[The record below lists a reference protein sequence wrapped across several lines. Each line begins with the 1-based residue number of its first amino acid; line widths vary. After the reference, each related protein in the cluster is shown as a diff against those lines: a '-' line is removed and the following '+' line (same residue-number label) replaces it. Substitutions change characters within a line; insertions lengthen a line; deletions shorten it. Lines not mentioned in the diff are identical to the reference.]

1 MNSRIKRAGE
11 RGTQIA
17 ELAISLPLLMFI
29 VLALVDGGAMVRA
42 HQIINNAAREGA
54 RLSAQPE
61 NIGAASA
68 IQNAVVQYCA
78 NNGLTISTGDVTVNQ
93 TQTVT
98 LPDSTVMTYSAVTV
112 VHNYPILHLSKF
124 AFFSVPASVNLKASA
139 SFGNLYNPF

>member
-1 MNSRIKRAGE
+1 MNSRIKQRRE

-42 HQIINNAAREGA
+42 HQLINNAAREGA

-61 NIGAASA
+61 NIGATSA
-68 IQNAVVQYCA
+68 VQNAVVQYCA
-78 NNGLTISTGDVTVNQ
+78 NNGLTISTGDVTVDQ

-98 LPDSTVMTYSAVTV
+98 LPDGTVLSYSVVTV
-112 VHNYPILHLSKF
+112 VHSYPILHLSKF
-124 AFFSVPASVNLKASA
+124 AFFSVPSSINLKASA
-139 SFGNLYNPF
+139 SFGNLYSPF